1 MKISNINTCTRRER
15 NKFCFKSR
23 FVHYIQISH
32 TRIYSHRFYTTLLCD
47 LTHDYQHFKY
57 KHDKKKALIIE
68 AQSFYRRA
76 ANGQRTPSRAL
87 GRIYVNT
94 RTTFDTAVERHK
106 KENMCVCACFCGFLL
121 LKMVILYQQKAHI
134 IYSPTK
140 SNKKCHYTFF
150 LRTRINQRCTS
161 ACVTSTT
168 FFFQTTVPEG

>member
-106 KENMCVCACFCGFLL
+106 KENMCVCVRVSAGSFSLRWSFYTNKRLIYT
-121 LKMVILYQQKAHI
+121 VQQKVPLHI
-134 IYSPTK
+134 LS
-140 SNKKCHYTFF
+140 
-150 LRTRINQRCTS
+150 
-161 ACVTSTT
+161 
-168 FFFQTTVPEG
+168 

>member
-1 MKISNINTCTRRER
+1 MYKEREKRREIHF
-15 NKFCFKSR
+15 KFCFKSR

-32 TRIYSHRFYTTLLCD
+32 TRIYSHRFYTTLLY
-47 LTHDYQHFKY
+47 LTWHTTTNILNTNTR
-57 KHDKKKALIIE
+57 KKKSFLIIE

-134 IYSPTK
+134 YSPTK
-140 SNKKCHYTFF
+140 SATTHSF
-150 LRTRINQRCTS
+150 LELASINAVRARASQ
-161 ACVTSTT
+161 AQL

>member
-57 KHDKKKALIIE
+57 KHEKKKKLFNNRSAIIL
-68 AQSFYRRA
+68 S
-76 ANGQRTPSRAL
+76 
-87 GRIYVNT
+87 T
-94 RTTFDTAVERHK
+94 RSKWPTHAVTCVGSNICEHTNNIRHSGGETK

-134 IYSPTK
+134 YSPTK
-140 SNKKCHYTFF
+140 SATTHSF
-150 LRTRINQRCTS
+150 LELASINAVRARASQ
-161 ACVTSTT
+161 AQL